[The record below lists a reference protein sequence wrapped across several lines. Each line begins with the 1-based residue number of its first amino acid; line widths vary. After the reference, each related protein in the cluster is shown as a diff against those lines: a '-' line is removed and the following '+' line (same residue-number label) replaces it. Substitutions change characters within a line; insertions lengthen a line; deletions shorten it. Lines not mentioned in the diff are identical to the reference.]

1 MTFTSDEATTFCSS
15 FSSCV
20 VSDIFSYFIFHYGTA
35 SAQLVTKTFFFSY
48 FLNKQTTLSFWNK
61 TRHESSKFA
70 CKPPS
75 PSFVHLLLVGNVGA
89 TGSLVAVHFSAIIDL
104 INSESNQMDKFLHKI
119 WVGGS
124 WVKFWASQLWH
135 MQSFPPH
142 VPTHPDAP
150 WHESSKFAC
159 KPPSPSFVHL
169 LLVGN
174 VGATGSLVAVHF
186 SATPCT
192 STTPHGVL
200 PKDKRSL
207 SKLWMEASGSWENPS
222 KMSSSALVSTWSRS
236 QPMFSAKL
244 VLWRLTGSLILR
256 SLLTYWKA
264 GNHASWAARDQKA
277 VIMVFTLGSF
287 P

>member
-61 TRHESSKFA
+61 TR
-70 CKPPS
+70 
-75 PSFVHLLLVGNVGA
+75 
-89 TGSLVAVHFSAIIDL
+89 
-104 INSESNQMDKFLHKI
+104 
-119 WVGGS
+119 
-124 WVKFWASQLWH
+124 
-135 MQSFPPH
+135 
-142 VPTHPDAP
+142 
-150 WHESSKFAC
+150 HESSKFAC